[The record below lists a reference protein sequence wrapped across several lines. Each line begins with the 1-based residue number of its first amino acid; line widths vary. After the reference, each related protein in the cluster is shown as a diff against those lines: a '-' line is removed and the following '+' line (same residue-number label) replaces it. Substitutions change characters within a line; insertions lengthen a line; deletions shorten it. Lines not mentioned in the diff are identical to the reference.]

1 MRNHAKTFFGEKR
14 AKAFAEEIK
23 KNGATDITI
32 SVARDGFGQTQYRVA
47 WN

>member
-1 MRNHAKTFFGEKR
+1 MRNHAKTFFGEKK

-23 KNGATDITI
+23 KNGAADITV
-32 SVARDGFGQTQYRVA
+32 SSARDAFGQTQYRVE